1 MTDRPLTVTSFAI
14 LGLLAIRPW
23 RSYDLATQV
32 QRSQTHIWPRAE
44 SNLYAESKRLVASGH
59 ASAKVEKLGK
69 RQRTV
74 YSITPLGRRALRGWL
89 ANAGG
94 ETRFESEALLKI
106 YFADQGSKTELLRS
120 IKAIGAAA
128 QEQKDR
134 LLKIAS
140 EYRAGS
146 GPFPERLHVG
156 IMAMD
161 LVWSQLD
168 ATTAWAKRAEAEVN
182 GWSTTRRGECT
193 WPPVE
198 PTEFQRAFL
207 GPDTKKSRGPG
218 K

>member
-1 MTDRPLTVTSFAI
+1 MTDRALTVTSFAI

-32 QRSQTHIWPRAE
+32 QRSQSHIWPRAE

-59 ASAKVEKLGK
+59 AAADVERLGK

-74 YSITPLGRRALRGWL
+74 YSITPLGRRALRDWL

-106 YFADQGSKTELLRS
+106 YFGDQGSKTELVKSVR
-120 IKAIGAAA
+120 AIGTAA

-156 IMAMD
+156 VLAMD
-161 LVWSQLD
+161 LVWSQLE
-168 ATTAWAKRAEAEVN
+168 ATTAWAQRAEAEVS
-182 GWSTTRRGECT
+182 GWSTTRRGERA

-198 PTEFQRAFL
+198 PSEFQRAFL
-207 GPDTKKSRGPG
+207 RPETEKGRGRS